1 MSRGR
6 GRGRGNTSKSAF
18 TGLQVDLQ
26 GTSLFPSEPTEL
38 FPVSLSA
45 SDQTI
50 LGYQSSS
57 TT

>member
-38 FPVSLSA
+38 FPVSHP
-45 SDQTI
+45 I
-50 LGYQSSS
+50 
-57 TT
+57 